1 SLQPATT
8 DAQTRLT
15 LPNRRAN
22 ETAAHLRGLEL
33 AARAGYNP
41 EAAITLWQKMGRAS
55 GGASQPEFT
64 STHPSDSSRMANLQ
78 AAIPK
83 VMPLY
88 QQARR
93 GK

>member
-1 SLQPATT
+1 
-8 DAQTRLT
+8 
-15 LPNRRAN
+15 
-22 ETAAHLRGLEL
+22 
-33 AARAGYNP
+33 
-41 EAAITLWQKMGRAS
+41 MGRAS

-64 STHPSDSSRMANLQ
+64 STHSSDSSRMANLQ

-93 GK
+93 GE